1 MAGYAKGV
9 KGHSMSLPLKIGGVT
24 FFGIEIPQT
33 IGPFGGK
40 QVLVPHEY
48 AGGAKDIDS
57 LGAFPHTVTWSGI
70 FSQTA
75 AFARAQSVDRIRAIG
90 LPALL
95 SYGPQLFIGK
105 VSSFEYNPKHQ
116 FLIPYSITFEP
127 IADLTGVGTIAGGG
141 DSLETQ
147 LSDALSSITD

>member
-127 IADLTGVGTIAGGG
+127 IADLRSEERRVGKECR
-141 DSLETQ
+141 SRW
-147 LSDALSSITD
+147 SPYH